1 MLKQIISAFT
11 PDKKPAPDWE
21 LIGDRFFGEEDFSP
35 AVSDWLRQQ
44 IANIE
49 DKGLGDNPDEL
60 THYITGRTFR
70 YKIIFDDS
78 DANIM
83 GIYRILRTAKSG
95 AAKPAVQHKSFSK
108 PQWRLITVDVNSSGW
123 PPMQS
128 DSRVPKWVMKQL
140 KVQDV
145 DADKPYSI
153 RVRYMKGKRYH
164 YKGYKLY
171 FGHGQYQTRVWRK
184 PRMWYWKKLKAGK
197 T

>member
-1 MLKQIISAFT
+1 MLKQIISVFT
-11 PDKKPAPDWE
+11 PKQKPAPDWE

-35 AVSDWLRQQ
+35 AVSKWLRQQ
-44 IANIE
+44 ITAIE

-60 THYITGRTFR
+60 THYITGKTFL
-70 YKIIFDDS
+70 YKVIYDDS

-83 GIYRILRTAKSG
+83 GIYRILRSAKSDN
-95 AAKPAVQHKSFSK
+95 AKLAVQHKPFPK
-108 PQWRLITVDVNSSGW
+108 PQWRLITSDSSGW
-123 PPMQS
+123 PTMQS
-128 DSRVPKWVMKQL
+128 DSSVPKWVLKQL

-153 RVRYMKGKRYH
+153 RVRYMKGNRYH

-197 T
+197 A